1 MVLREQL
8 TDGFQRWLEATI
20 TSPAGAKVS
29 LFDIDPYRS
38 STRSIAKAL
47 ETMRHI
53 DDGTLLTQT
62 PKMASQRL
70 ADTRHTRL
78 VSGDVERPA
87 ITPLGRSFKRTLE
100 AHGLWEIDPSDA
112 ETLEL
117 PRNIALLL
125 RALDMKTPDY
135 REYLSRWRYLRALRS
150 AQDWF
155 DDPDGLVM
163 ALVFNVQ
170 RAGFTPLKVMLAAG
184 VPPWQHKDELQDWS
198 NEMAAPDGWNESQLA
213 VLLRDRVQTAVSRIG
228 PRRRFHQAME
238 AICQQGEGA
247 TAPTLR
253 KKIEG
258 WAGTK

>member
-8 TDGFQRWLEATI
+8 TDGFQRWLNATI
-20 TSPAGAKVS
+20 TAPAGAKVS

-53 DDGTLLTQT
+53 EAGTLLTQT
-62 PKMASQRL
+62 AKMAGQRL

-78 VSGDVERPA
+78 VAGDVDQPA

-100 AHGLWEIDPSDA
+100 AHAIWELDDEDA
-112 ETLEL
+112 ERHEL

-125 RALDMKTPDY
+125 RALDMNTSAY
-135 REYLSRWRYLRALRS
+135 QEYLSRWRYLRTLRP
-150 AQDWF
+150 AQEWF
-155 DDPDGLVM
+155 DDPDGLIM
-163 ALVFNVQ
+163 SLVFNVE
-170 RAGFTPLKVMLAAG
+170 RVGFTPLRVMLAAG
-184 VPPWQHKDELQDWS
+184 VPPWQHKAELKTWS
-198 NEMAAPDGWNESQLA
+198 NEMAIPDGWDESRLA
-213 VLLRDRVQTAVSRIG
+213 VLLRDRVQAAVARIG

-238 AICQQGEGA
+238 AVCQRGEGV
-247 TAPTLR
+247 TAPALG
-253 KKIEG
+253 KVIEE